1 MTSILR
7 WLEASINPGAV
18 HTRLVAN
25 VRSNPQLGSNPQ
37 LAGFLWSEYV
47 GRVAWR
53 LAQSPTD
60 IAALRAAFS
69 G

>member
-1 MTSILR
+1 
-7 WLEASINPGAV
+7 
-18 HTRLVAN
+18 VAN